1 VNKNLIL
8 TAPYQEFNPIDF
20 QDAEITTIKQSKQE
34 LKDLIENW
42 EQTLKDTL
50 EDPMVKKNR
59 SLLDPKQSALLDG
72 FETGKTILA
81 KDNALGIRNAIM
93 SLYEGLEKIELSMES
108 MKATFNKPLTPDE
121 AVTAFKAYV
130 DILAKGKERDKIRI
144 ILK

>member
-1 VNKNLIL
+1 MIR
-8 TAPYQEFNPIDF
+8 APYQEFNPMDF
-20 QDAEITTIKQSKQE
+20 DGLATTTVKQAK
-34 LKDLIENW
+34 KDLQSLLENW

-59 SLLDPKQSALLDG
+59 GLLDPKQNKLLED
-72 FETGKTILA
+72 FESGKTSLS

-93 SLYEGLEKIELSMES
+93 SLYEGLEKIELSIEN

-121 AVTAFKAYV
+121 AVSAFKVYV
-130 DILAKGKERDKIRI
+130 DELSKGKERDKIRI